1 MDKNVVLST
10 EKNAMIF
17 GKVIRPMGFRE
28 IDIGAPNKF
37 EKISLLTKLNR
48 TQLTQAS

>member
-1 MDKNVVLST
+1 MS
-10 EKNAMIF
+10 AMIF